1 LALGRVGG
9 ATFSVAVFTNLSQDH
24 LDFHRDMADYFAAKA
39 SLFTATQA
47 HRGVVCVD
55 DEWGRR
61 LVDVA
66 TIPITTLG
74 PPPADWE
81 WQRATVAATNST
93 VQLRAPDGSEHLVE
107 SGLPGS
113 FNLRNAAA
121 AYVALIEA
129 NVPAADARHG
139 VAALAAV
146 PGRMERI
153 DEGQPFHVLVD
164 YAHTPDAVRTLL
176 AEARTLATGGR
187 VLVVLGCGGDRDKG
201 KRPLMGAAAA
211 TAADVA
217 VFTNDN
223 PRSEDPREILDAMLA
238 GASDARAEV
247 VVEPDRAAAIA
258 AAIGRARPGDI
269 VVVAG
274 KGHEQGQEY
283 ADRTLPFDD
292 RNVVRTALHAHGF
305 AGVA

>member
-1 LALGRVGG
+1 
-9 ATFSVAVFTNLSQDH
+9 
-24 LDFHRDMADYFAAKA
+24 
-39 SLFTATQA
+39 
-47 HRGVVCVD
+47 
-55 DEWGRR
+55 
-61 LVDVA
+61 
-66 TIPITTLG
+66 
-74 PPPADWE
+74 
-81 WQRATVAATNST
+81 
-93 VQLRAPDGSEHLVE
+93 
-107 SGLPGS
+107 
-113 FNLRNAAA
+113 
-121 AYVALIEA
+121 
-129 NVPAADARHG
+129 
-139 VAALAAV
+139 
-146 PGRMERI
+146 
-153 DEGQPFHVLVD
+153 
-164 YAHTPDAVRTLL
+164 
-176 AEARTLATGGR
+176 
-187 VLVVLGCGGDRDKG
+187 
-201 KRPLMGAAAA
+201 
-211 TAADVA
+211 